1 MDSREL
7 LHQYSVGALPVES
20 ILAELY
26 ALDSRTESKNDIQES
41 AKAKYV
47 VRFIKRVQQH
57 KSGMVSSRDLCLC
70 VRDLAIIFGRIQLPE
85 YVYAIVSQFTN
96 AYGFNCE
103 GTNTITCSINSPKW
117 LVPSKYISDV
127 YGLKINSDDLDSKS
141 VGDKILSTHT
151 VFNEYK
157 NYEQKIAIHTAIN
170 LPAGQTLLVS
180 QPTGGGKSLITQVL
194 SAVNEGL
201 TLVIV
206 PTVALAL
213 DQFEAAKKNLIVKD
227 GIFSFRGEQKQK
239 EKNYIIN
246 EILEKRAHLVFSS
259 PEAIIKNDALNAA
272 ISKCAR
278 ENYLKNVVIDEAHI
292 VPDWGIFFRPDFQ
305 IFSIVLK
312 RWKAESLN
320 TIRTFL
326 LSATLSEDVVDTLF
340 SLFRSPSGNARLRCD
355 SLRKEPRFYFH
366 FAKSKQE
373 QDEKTIEAI
382 ERLPKPMVVYVL
394 EPREATNLQKQL
406 ISRGYKN
413 IPVFTGETKDA
424 DRDTVLKLW
433 KTQEYDIVIATSAFG
448 IGVDKSDVRT
458 IIHACVPENL
468 SRFYQEVGRA
478 GRDHLPSLSVL
489 LPYQSRNGEEGDI
502 KRALGLVK
510 GRVLRVETMI
520 SRWTGLMNHIISMD
534 GDVAIFD
541 TAATPDSRTYEE
553 TEFAGNLNMSW
564 NVNLLLFLYRNG
576 FIDLI
581 DAVYQTSTNSYL
593 ITARL
598 LKLEVLGDASRLEI
612 ELAEPR
618 QNELDQQLQ
627 GYRVMRDLVQHP
639 SAFCWGHAFKQLFP
653 LAKELCS
660 GCPADEHGK
669 SSFDAVYKIRETPLL
684 ELKPQR
690 PNKRLKRRLGSYQ
703 DLIITSEDNYDESV
717 IQELANRAELCEIG
731 AMVVPKQLAK
741 RIAFNGLLLSYE
753 EFYFSSKVV
762 PYLFNKGIVCC
773 FDRNQDTNYA
783 LMQSLE
789 VLKALGYARI
799 LLCNELMYMPQT
811 GKSVVDSLDANIIYY
826 QQL

>member
-7 LHQYSVGALPVES
+7 LHQYSVGALPVKS
-20 ILAELY
+20 ILTELY
-26 ALDSRTESKNDIQES
+26 TLDSRTESKNDIQES

-47 VRFIKRVQQH
+47 ISLIKRVQQH
-57 KSGMVSSRDLCLC
+57 KSGMASSRDLCLC
-70 VRDLAIIFGRIQLPE
+70 VRDLAIIFGRILLPE

-96 AYGFNCE
+96 EYGFNLE
-103 GTNTITCSINSPKW
+103 GANTITCSINAPKW
-117 LVPSKYISDV
+117 LAPPKYISDV
-127 YGLKINSDDLDSKS
+127 YGLKINSDDLDSSS
-141 VGDKILSTHT
+141 VGDKILSAHT

-194 SAVNEGL
+194 AAVNEGL

-213 DQFEAAKKNLIVKD
+213 DQFEAAKKNLIVKE
-227 GIFSFRGEQKQK
+227 GIFCFRGEQKQK
-239 EKNYIIN
+239 EKDFIIN
-246 EILEKRAHLVFSS
+246 EIHEKRARLVFSS

-272 ISKCAR
+272 ISRCAS

-340 SLFRSPSGNARLRCD
+340 SLFGSPSGNVQLRCD
-355 SLRKEPRFYFH
+355 SLRKEPRFYFYSS
-366 FAKSKQE
+366 KSKQE

-382 ERLPKPMVVYVL
+382 EKLPKPMVVYVL
-394 EPREATNLQKQL
+394 EPREATDLRKQL

-413 IPVFTGETKDA
+413 IPVFTGETKDV
-424 DRDTVLKLW
+424 DRDTVLKSW
-433 KTQEYDIVIATSAFG
+433 KAHEYDIVIATSAFG

-478 GRDHLPSLSVL
+478 GRDHLPSLSLL
-489 LPYQSRNGEEGDI
+489 LPYQSRNGEEGDT

-510 GRVLRVETMI
+510 GRVLRVETMV
-520 SRWTGLMNHIISMD
+520 SRWKGLMNHIISME
-534 GDVAIFD
+534 GDVAVFD
-541 TAATPDSRTYEE
+541 TSATPDSMTYEE
-553 TEFAGNLNMSW
+553 AEFAGNLNMSW

-576 FIDLI
+576 FIDLV
-581 DAVYQTSTNSYL
+581 DAVYQARTNSYL
-593 ITARL
+593 ITAKL
-598 LKLEVLGDASRLEI
+598 MKLEVLGDASRLGA

-618 QNELDQQLQ
+618 QAELDQQLQ
-627 GYRVMRDLVQHP
+627 GYRVMRDLVQRP
-639 SAFCWGHAFKQLFP
+639 SSVCWGHAFKQLFP

-660 GCPADEHGK
+660 GCPADEQGK
-669 SSFDAVYKIRETPLL
+669 SSFDAVYKIRETPTL
-684 ELKPQR
+684 ELEPQK
-690 PNKRLKRRLGSYQ
+690 PNKRLKRRMGSYQ
-703 DLIITSEDNYDESV
+703 DLIITSDDNYGERV
-717 IQELANRAELCEIG
+717 IQELADRAELCG
-731 AMVVPKQLAK
+731 VYTMVIPKQLAK
-741 RIAFNGLLLSYE
+741 KIQFSGLLLSYE
-753 EFYFSSKVV
+753 EFFFTSKVA
-762 PYLFNKGIVCC
+762 PYLFYKGILCC
-773 FDRNQDTNYA
+773 FCKDQNTNYA

-789 VLKALGYARI
+789 APKALGYARL
-799 LLCNELMYMPQT
+799 LLCNELMLVPQT
-811 GKSVVDSLDANIIYY
+811 GKSVADSLDANCIYY